1 MFNLLESLPEVLR
14 PRLIGLFLRKSRCL
28 GYFSKHS
35 PSLLSSHIYS
45 LGTSVS
51 TVLHYYHLTLNFCQM
66 NQVLGGYF
74 FRVSLFGK
82 YFISF
87 FFFSWKV
94 FFWGRSA
101 IPNSTDPCLLVSH
114 VHPMGFKISVHSR
127 SQFFYFFVLGPL
139 K

>member
-35 PSLLSSHIYS
+35 SSLLSSHIYS

-87 FFFSWKV
+87 FFSAGKYFFGVVQQYPTPLIPVCWYATSTLWVLK
-94 FFWGRSA
+94 FLFIPGLNSFIFLFWG
-101 IPNSTDPCLLVSH
+101 H
-114 VHPMGFKISVHSR
+114 
-127 SQFFYFFVLGPL
+127 
-139 K
+139 